1 MNKAQYNGK
10 LFDIHTLP
18 REKYELVYEQS
29 LRNKWTC
36 PMCGGVVRFH
46 LAIEHAPHFYHVSN
60 PCIKEERQRGN
71 AVAIRPTEPF
81 QTKEK
86 KQMTVCGIPLDT
98 EQYEAV
104 QHVEGP
110 LLVLAGAGS
119 GKTRTLTTRAAAMI
133 AHHRIQSKNMMIV
146 TFTTKAAKE
155 LVDRLQS
162 YNLDNIP
169 TVGTFHSLFYRM
181 LQHADPFRWRHERLI
196 RDWQKEKMMKEIG
209 RDIGIDERDFPY
221 DEAMQRISYWKNTLT
236 PLHTITIE
244 NEWDE
249 RVVQLYK
256 QYEAKKQ
263 QLELFDFDDMLYACY
278 DMLRTDERR
287 LRQYHERFHYFLIDE
302 FQDINSV
309 QYETMKL
316 LASHTHHIC
325 AVGDDDQAIYAFRGS
340 DSSFIQQFQQDFPNT
355 KIVKLTENY
364 RSPHPIVSFANRI
377 IAKSRTRIPK
387 QMNAQTD
394 SVHMPTLFFP
404 YDEEE
409 EATMIA
415 CDIEERMKQG
425 VHPSDIAILCRTNAS
440 ARAVFERLS
449 QLHIPVTTDGDSFY
463 NRRIVRYLLSFL
475 QLSIDPNNEQAL
487 ADVATVL
494 FLKQTVMNDLKA
506 ISILQDCSLVEAL
519 AKLDGIPPFQKQKL
533 RTIAPL
539 FAKVKEMKPLEAI
552 DFIEKEMGFGDFLKK
567 RGNEGNAIEKGSD
580 DVRDMKVV
588 ARKFKTIQAFLS
600 HVKRVQAYANKTCDD
615 GVQLMTIHRSK
626 GLEFPIVYIIGA
638 VDGLLPHD
646 YALEAYRNG
655 DVAPLEEE
663 RRLLYVAITRAKQ
676 RLFIS
681 VPSMRRLKKANA
693 SRLLSFLQ
701 TKAKSLV

>member
-46 LAIEHAPHFYHVSN
+46 LAIEHAPHFYHVSHA
-60 PCIKEERQRGN
+60 CIKEERKQAN
-71 AVAIRPTEPF
+71 IISIRPTEPF

-133 AHHRIQSKNMMIV
+133 AHHRIQSKNIMIV

-155 LVDRLQS
+155 LVNRLQS

-236 PLHTITIE
+236 PLHTITVE

-278 DMLRTDERR
+278 NMLRTDERR

-364 RSPHPIVSFANRI
+364 RSPHPIVSLANRI

-463 NRRIVRYLLSFL
+463 NRRIVRYLLSFF
-475 QLSIDPNNEQAL
+475 QLALDQNDEQAMT
-487 ADVATVL
+487 DVATVL
-494 FLKQTVMNDLKA
+494 FLKQTIMNDLKA
-506 ISILQDCSLVEAL
+506 NAILQDCSLVEAL

-539 FAKVKEMKPLEAI
+539 FVKVKEMKPFDAI
-552 DFIEKEMGFGDFLKK
+552 DFIEKEMGLGEFLKK

>member
-1 MNKAQYNGK
+1 MITEHHIKA
-10 LFDIHTLP
+10 T
-18 REKYELVYEQS
+18 
-29 LRNKWTC
+29 
-36 PMCGGVVRFH
+36 
-46 LAIEHAPHFYHVSN
+46 
-60 PCIKEERQRGN
+60 
-71 AVAIRPTEPF
+71 
-81 QTKEK
+81 
-86 KQMTVCGIPLDT
+86 
-98 EQYEAV
+98 
-104 QHVEGP
+104 
-110 LLVLAGAGS
+110 
-119 GKTRTLTTRAAAMI
+119 
-133 AHHRIQSKNMMIV
+133 NMMIV

-236 PLHTITIE
+236 SLADIAIE

-249 RVVQLYK
+249 RVVQLYV
-256 QYEAKKQ
+256 QYEERKR
-263 QLELFDFDDMLYACY
+263 QLDVFDFDDMLYACY
-278 DMLRTDERR
+278 DMLRTDEKR

-340 DSSFIQQFQQDFPNT
+340 DSSFIHQFQQDFPHT

-364 RSPHPIVSFANRI
+364 RSPHPIVSLANSI
-377 IAKSRTRIPK
+377 ISKSRKRIPK

-394 SVHMPTLFFP
+394 SMHCPTFFFP

-415 CDIEERMKQG
+415 CDIEERLKQG
-425 VHPSDIAILCRTNAS
+425 VKPSDIAILCRTNAS
-440 ARAVFERLS
+440 ARAVFERLA
-449 QLHIPVTTDGDSFY
+449 QLRLPVTTDGESFY
-463 NRRIVRYLLSFL
+463 NRRIVRYLLSFF
-475 QLSIDPNNEQAL
+475 QLSMNPNDEQAL
-487 ADVATVL
+487 ADVIAVL
-494 FLKQTVMNDLKA
+494 FLKQTVINDLKA

-519 AKLDGIPPFQKQKL
+519 AKLDSIPPFQQQKL

-539 FAKVKEMKPLEAI
+539 FAKVKDMKPMDAI

-580 DVRDMKVV
+580 DVRDVKVV
-588 ARKFKTIQAFLS
+588 VRKFKTIPAFLS
-600 HVKRVQAYANKTCDD
+600 HVERTKAYASTTCDD
-615 GVQLMTIHRSK
+615 GIQLMTIHRSK

-655 DVAPLEEE
+655 DTAPLEEE
-663 RRLLYVAITRAKQ
+663 RRLLYVAITRAKE

-693 SRLLSFLQ
+693 SRLLPSLKA
-701 TKAKSLV
+701 KAKSPV

>member
-36 PMCGGVVRFH
+36 PTCGGIVRFH

-60 PCIKEERQRGN
+60 ACIKEERKQAN
-71 AVAIRPTEPF
+71 IISIRPTEPF
-81 QTKEK
+81 HMKEK
-86 KQMTVCGIPLDT
+86 KQMTVCGIPLDA

-104 QHVEGP
+104 HHVEGP

-119 GKTRTLTTRAAAMI
+119 GKTRTLTTRAATMI
-133 AHHRIQSKNMMIV
+133 TTHHIKAKNIMIV

-155 LVDRLQS
+155 LAERLQS
-162 YNLDNIP
+162 YNLFDIP

-209 RDIGIDERDFPY
+209 RHIGIDERDFPY
-221 DEAMQRISYWKNTLT
+221 DEAIQRMSYWKNTLT
-236 PLHTITIE
+236 SLDDIAIE

-256 QYEAKKQ
+256 QYEMKKQ

-278 DMLRTDERR
+278 DMLRTDEKR

-302 FQDINSV
+302 FQDINRV

-340 DSSFIQQFQQDFPNT
+340 DSSFIHQFQQDFPNT

-364 RSPHPIVSFANRI
+364 RSSHPIVALANRI

-394 SVHMPTLFFP
+394 SRHMPTMFFP

-425 VHPSDIAILCRTNAS
+425 VKPSDIAVLCRTNAS

-463 NRRIVRYLLSFL
+463 NRRIVRYLLSFF
-475 QLSIDPNNEQAL
+475 QLALDPNDEQAM

-494 FLKQTVMNDLKA
+494 FLKQTVINDVKA

-519 AKLDGIPPFQKQKL
+519 AKLDGIQPFQQQKL

-539 FAKVKEMKPLEAI
+539 FAKVKEMKPFDAI
-552 DFIEKEMGFGDFLKK
+552 DFIEKEMGLGEFLKK
-567 RGNEGNAIEKGSD
+567 RGNEGNTIEKGSD
-580 DVRDMKVV
+580 DVRDVKVV

-600 HVKRVQAYANKTCDD
+600 HVKRVQSYAHTTCDD
-615 GVQLMTIHRSK
+615 GIQLMTIHRSK
-626 GLEFPIVYIIGA
+626 GLEFPVVYIIGA

-663 RRLLYVAITRAKQ
+663 RRLFYVAITRAKE

-681 VPSMRRLKKANA
+681 VPSMRRLKK
-693 SRLLSFLQ
+693 SKRLALAFFP
-701 TKAKSLV
+701 

>member
-60 PCIKEERQRGN
+60 ACIKEERKQAN
-71 AVAIRPTEPF
+71 IISIRPTEPF

-463 NRRIVRYLLSFL
+463 NRRIVRYLLSFF
-475 QLSIDPNNEQAL
+475 QLALDPNDEQAMT
-487 ADVATVL
+487 DVATVL
-494 FLKQTVMNDLKA
+494 FLKQTIMNDLKA
-506 ISILQDCSLVEAL
+506 NAILQDCSLVEAL

-539 FAKVKEMKPLEAI
+539 FAKVKEMKPFDAI
-552 DFIEKEMGFGDFLKK
+552 DFIEKEMGLGEFLKK

-600 HVKRVQAYANKTCDD
+600 HVKRVQAYVNKTCDD

>member
-60 PCIKEERQRGN
+60 VCIKEERKQAN
-71 AVAIRPTEPF
+71 IISIHPTEPF
-81 QTKEK
+81 QAKEK

-133 AHHRIQSKNMMIV
+133 TEHHIKATNMMIV

-236 PLHTITIE
+236 SLADIAIE

-249 RVVQLYK
+249 RVVQLYV
-256 QYEAKKQ
+256 QYEERKR
-263 QLELFDFDDMLYACY
+263 QLDVFDFDDMLYACY
-278 DMLRTDERR
+278 DMLRTDEKR

-340 DSSFIQQFQQDFPNT
+340 DSSFIHQFQQDFPHT

-364 RSPHPIVSFANRI
+364 RSPHPIVSLANSI
-377 IAKSRTRIPK
+377 ISKSRKRIPK

-394 SVHMPTLFFP
+394 SMHCPTFFFP

-415 CDIEERMKQG
+415 CDIEERLKQG
-425 VHPSDIAILCRTNAS
+425 VKPSDIAILCRTNAS
-440 ARAVFERLS
+440 ARAVFERLA
-449 QLHIPVTTDGDSFY
+449 QLRLPVTTDGESFY
-463 NRRIVRYLLSFL
+463 NRRIVRYLLSFF
-475 QLSIDPNNEQAL
+475 QLSMNPNDEQAL
-487 ADVATVL
+487 ADVIAVL
-494 FLKQTVMNDLKA
+494 FLKQTVINDLKV

-519 AKLDGIPPFQKQKL
+519 AKLDSIPPFQQQKL

-539 FAKVKEMKPLEAI
+539 FAKVKDMKPMDAI

-580 DVRDMKVV
+580 DVRDVKVV
-588 ARKFKTIQAFLS
+588 VRKFKTIPAFLS
-600 HVKRVQAYANKTCDD
+600 HVERTKAYASTTCDD
-615 GVQLMTIHRSK
+615 GIQLMTIHRSK

-655 DVAPLEEE
+655 DTAPLEEE
-663 RRLLYVAITRAKQ
+663 RRLLYVAITRAKE

-693 SRLLSFLQ
+693 SRLLPSLKA
-701 TKAKSLV
+701 KAKSPV

>member
-10 LFDIHTLP
+10 LFDLHTLP

-36 PMCGGVVRFH
+36 PMCGGIVRLH

-71 AVAIRPTEPF
+71 AVAIRPHQPF
-81 QTKEK
+81 QAKEK
-86 KQMTVCGIPLDT
+86 KQTIVCGVSLDAD
-98 EQYEAV
+98 QYEAV
-104 QHVEGP
+104 RHVEGP

-133 AHHRIQSKNMMIV
+133 TNHHMKASNMMIV

-155 LVDRLQS
+155 LAERLYA
-162 YNLDNIP
+162 YNLDVLP
-169 TVGTFHSLFYRM
+169 TIGTFHSLFYRM

-196 RDWQKEKMMKEIG
+196 RDWQKERMIKEIG
-209 RDIGIDERDFPY
+209 RELGIDERDFPY
-221 DEAMQRISYWKNTLT
+221 DEAMQRMSYWKNTLT
-236 PLHTITIE
+236 SLADIAIE
-244 NEWDE
+244 TEWDE
-249 RVVQLYK
+249 RVVQLYT
-256 QYEAKKQ
+256 QYEQKKR
-263 QLELFDFDDMLYACY
+263 ELDVFDFDDMLYACY
-278 DMLRTDERR
+278 DMLRTDEKR
-287 LRQYHERFHYFLIDE
+287 LYPYQERFHYFLIDE
-302 FQDINSV
+302 FQDINNV

-340 DSSFIQQFQQDFPNT
+340 DSSFIHQFQQDFPHT

-364 RSPHPIVSFANRI
+364 RSPHPIVSLANSI
-377 IAKSRTRIPK
+377 ISKSRTRIPK

-394 SVHMPTLFFP
+394 STHMPICFFP

-409 EATMIA
+409 EATMIV
-415 CDIEERMKQG
+415 CDIQERMKQG
-425 VHPSDIAILCRTNAS
+425 AKPSDIAILCRTNAAS
-440 ARAVFERLS
+440 RAVFERLA
-449 QLHIPVTTDGDSFY
+449 QLRLPVTTDGESFY

-519 AKLDGIPPFQKQKL
+519 AKLDRIAPFQQQKL
-533 RTIAPL
+533 RTIVPL

-567 RGNEGNAIEKGSD
+567 RGNEGNTIEKGSD
-580 DVRDMKVV
+580 DVRDVKVV
-588 ARKFKTIQAFLS
+588 ARKFKTIPAFLA
-600 HVKRVQAYANKTCDD
+600 HVARTKAYANTTCDD
-615 GVQLMTIHRSK
+615 GIQLMTIHRSK

-663 RRLLYVAITRAKQ
+663 RRLLYVAVTRAKE

-681 VPSMRRLKKANA
+681 VPSMRRLKKATA
-693 SRLLSFLQ
+693 SRLLSSQ

>member
-36 PMCGGVVRFH
+36 PMCGGIVRFH

-60 PCIKEERQRGN
+60 ACIKEERKQAN
-71 AVAIRPTEPF
+71 IISIRPTEPF

-340 DSSFIQQFQQDFPNT
+340 DSSFIHQFQQDFPHT

-364 RSPHPIVSFANRI
+364 RSPHPIVSLANSI
-377 IAKSRTRIPK
+377 ISKSRKRIPK

-394 SVHMPTLFFP
+394 SMHCPTLFFP

-415 CDIEERMKQG
+415 CDIEERLKQG
-425 VHPSDIAILCRTNAS
+425 VKPSDIAILCRTNAS
-440 ARAVFERLS
+440 ARAVFERLA
-449 QLHIPVTTDGDSFY
+449 QLRLPVTTDGESFY
-463 NRRIVRYLLSFL
+463 NRRIVRYLLSFF
-475 QLSIDPNNEQAL
+475 QLALDPNDEQAMT
-487 ADVATVL
+487 DVATVL
-494 FLKQTVMNDLKA
+494 FLKQTVINDLKA

-519 AKLDGIPPFQKQKL
+519 AKLDSIPPFQQQKL

-539 FAKVKEMKPLEAI
+539 FAKVKEMKPFDAI
-552 DFIEKEMGFGDFLKK
+552 DFIEKEMGLGEFLKK

-588 ARKFKTIQAFLS
+588 ARKFKTIPAFLS
-600 HVKRVQAYANKTCDD
+600 HVERTKAYASTTCDD
-615 GVQLMTIHRSK
+615 GIQLMTIHRSK
-626 GLEFPIVYIIGA
+626 GLEFPIVYIIGV

-663 RRLLYVAITRAKQ
+663 RRLLYVAITRAKE

-701 TKAKSLV
+701 TKARSLV

>member
-36 PMCGGVVRFH
+36 PMCGEVVRFH

-60 PCIKEERQRGN
+60 VCIKEERKQAN
-71 AVAIRPTEPF
+71 IIFIHPTEPF
-81 QTKEK
+81 QAKEK

-133 AHHRIQSKNMMIV
+133 TEHHIKATNMMIV

-236 PLHTITIE
+236 SLADIAIE

-249 RVVQLYK
+249 RVVQLYV
-256 QYEAKKQ
+256 QYEERKR
-263 QLELFDFDDMLYACY
+263 QLDVFDFDDMLYACY
-278 DMLRTDERR
+278 DMLRTDEKR

-340 DSSFIQQFQQDFPNT
+340 DSSFIHQFQQDFPHT

-364 RSPHPIVSFANRI
+364 RSPHPIVSLANSI
-377 IAKSRTRIPK
+377 ISKSRKRIPK

-394 SVHMPTLFFP
+394 SMHCPTFFFP

-415 CDIEERMKQG
+415 CDIEERLKQG
-425 VHPSDIAILCRTNAS
+425 VKPSDIAILCRTNAS
-440 ARAVFERLS
+440 ARAVFERLA
-449 QLHIPVTTDGDSFY
+449 QLRLPVTTDGESFY
-463 NRRIVRYLLSFL
+463 NRRIVRYLLSFF
-475 QLSIDPNNEQAL
+475 QLSMNPNDEQAL
-487 ADVATVL
+487 ADVIAVL
-494 FLKQTVMNDLKA
+494 FLKQTVINDLKA

-519 AKLDGIPPFQKQKL
+519 AKLDSIPPFQQQKL

-539 FAKVKEMKPLEAI
+539 FAKVKDMKPMDAI

-580 DVRDMKVV
+580 DVRDVKVV
-588 ARKFKTIQAFLS
+588 VRKFKTIPAFLS
-600 HVKRVQAYANKTCDD
+600 HVERTKAYASTTCDD
-615 GVQLMTIHRSK
+615 GIQLMTIHRSK

-655 DVAPLEEE
+655 DTAPLEEE
-663 RRLLYVAITRAKQ
+663 RRLLYVAITRAKE

-693 SRLLSFLQ
+693 SRLLPSLKA
-701 TKAKSLV
+701 KAKSPV

>member
-1 MNKAQYNGK
+1 
-10 LFDIHTLP
+10 
-18 REKYELVYEQS
+18 
-29 LRNKWTC
+29 
-36 PMCGGVVRFH
+36 
-46 LAIEHAPHFYHVSN
+46 
-60 PCIKEERQRGN
+60 
-71 AVAIRPTEPF
+71 
-81 QTKEK
+81 
-86 KQMTVCGIPLDT
+86 
-98 EQYEAV
+98 
-104 QHVEGP
+104 
-110 LLVLAGAGS
+110 
-119 GKTRTLTTRAAAMI
+119 
-133 AHHRIQSKNMMIV
+133 
-146 TFTTKAAKE
+146 
-155 LVDRLQS
+155 
-162 YNLDNIP
+162 
-169 TVGTFHSLFYRM
+169 
-181 LQHADPFRWRHERLI
+181 
-196 RDWQKEKMMKEIG
+196 MKEIG

-236 PLHTITIE
+236 SLADIAIE

-249 RVVQLYK
+249 RVVQLYV
-256 QYEAKKQ
+256 QYEERKR
-263 QLELFDFDDMLYACY
+263 QLDVFDFDDMLYACY
-278 DMLRTDERR
+278 DMLRTDEKR

-340 DSSFIQQFQQDFPNT
+340 DSSFIHQFQQDFPHT

-364 RSPHPIVSFANRI
+364 RSPHPIVSLANSI
-377 IAKSRTRIPK
+377 ISKSRKRIPK

-394 SVHMPTLFFP
+394 SMHCPTFFFP

-415 CDIEERMKQG
+415 CDIEERLKQG
-425 VHPSDIAILCRTNAS
+425 VKPSDIAILCRTNAS
-440 ARAVFERLS
+440 ARAVFERLA
-449 QLHIPVTTDGDSFY
+449 QLRLPVTTDGESFY
-463 NRRIVRYLLSFL
+463 NRRIVRYLLSFF
-475 QLSIDPNNEQAL
+475 QLSMNPNDEQAL
-487 ADVATVL
+487 ADVIAVL
-494 FLKQTVMNDLKA
+494 FLKQTVINDLKA

-519 AKLDGIPPFQKQKL
+519 AKLDSIPPFQQQKL

-539 FAKVKEMKPLEAI
+539 FAKVKDMKPMDAI

-580 DVRDMKVV
+580 DVRDVKVV
-588 ARKFKTIQAFLS
+588 VRKFKTIPAFLS
-600 HVKRVQAYANKTCDD
+600 HVERTKAYASTTCDD
-615 GVQLMTIHRSK
+615 GIQLMTIHRSK

-655 DVAPLEEE
+655 DTAPLEEE
-663 RRLLYVAITRAKQ
+663 RRLLYVAITRAKE

-693 SRLLSFLQ
+693 SRLLPSLKA
-701 TKAKSLV
+701 KAKSPV

>member
-60 PCIKEERQRGN
+60 ACIKEERKQAN
-71 AVAIRPTEPF
+71 IISIHPTEPF
-81 QTKEK
+81 QAKEK

-133 AHHRIQSKNMMIV
+133 TEHHIKATNMMIV

-278 DMLRTDERR
+278 DMLRTDEKR

-340 DSSFIQQFQQDFPNT
+340 DSSFIHQFQQDFPHT

-364 RSPHPIVSFANRI
+364 RSPHPIVSLANSI
-377 IAKSRTRIPK
+377 ISKSRKRIPK

-394 SVHMPTLFFP
+394 SIHCPTFFFP

-415 CDIEERMKQG
+415 CDIEERLKQG
-425 VHPSDIAILCRTNAS
+425 VKPSDIAILCRTNAS
-440 ARAVFERLS
+440 ARAVFERLA
-449 QLHIPVTTDGDSFY
+449 QLRLPVTTDGESFY
-463 NRRIVRYLLSFL
+463 NRRIVRYLLSFF
-475 QLSIDPNNEQAL
+475 QLSMNPNDEQAL
-487 ADVATVL
+487 ADVIAVL
-494 FLKQTVMNDLKA
+494 FLKQTVINDLKA

-519 AKLDGIPPFQKQKL
+519 AKLDSIPPFQQQKL

-539 FAKVKEMKPLEAI
+539 FAKVKDMKPMDAI

-580 DVRDMKVV
+580 DVRDVKVV
-588 ARKFKTIQAFLS
+588 VRKFKTIPAFLS
-600 HVKRVQAYANKTCDD
+600 HVKRVQAYASTTCDD
-615 GVQLMTIHRSK
+615 GIQLMTIHRSK

-655 DVAPLEEE
+655 DTAPLEEE
-663 RRLLYVAITRAKQ
+663 RRLLYVAITRAKE

-693 SRLLSFLQ
+693 SRLLPSLKA
-701 TKAKSLV
+701 KAKSPV

>member
-1 MNKAQYNGK
+1 MNKARYNGK
-10 LFDIHTLP
+10 LFDIHTLA

-46 LAIEHAPHFYHVSN
+46 LAIEHAPHFYHVSD
-60 PCIKEERQRGN
+60 PCIREERKRAN
-71 AVAIRPTEPF
+71 IIAIQPTEPF
-81 QTKEK
+81 QAKEK
-86 KQMTVCGIPLDT
+86 KQMTVCGVSLDV

-104 QHVEGP
+104 RRIEGP

-119 GKTRTLTTRAAAMI
+119 GKTRTLTTRAAAMM
-133 AHHRIQSKNMMIV
+133 ATHHIKAANMMIV

-155 LVDRLQS
+155 LTERLHA
-162 YNLDNIP
+162 YNLDALP
-169 TVGTFHSLFYRM
+169 TIGTFHSLFYRM

-196 RDWQKEKMMKEIG
+196 RDWQKERMMKEIG

-236 PLHTITIE
+236 SLDHIAIE

-249 RVVQLYK
+249 RVVQLYV
-256 QYEAKKQ
+256 QYEEKKR
-263 QLELFDFDDMLYACY
+263 QLDVFDFDDMLYACY
-278 DMLRTDERR
+278 DMLRTDEKR
-287 LRQYHERFHYFLIDE
+287 LKQYHERFHYFLIDE
-302 FQDINSV
+302 FQDINNV

-325 AVGDDDQAIYAFRGS
+325 AVSDDDQSIYAFRGS
-340 DSSFIQQFQQDFPNT
+340 DSSFIHEFQKDFPNT
-355 KIVKLTENY
+355 TIVKLTENY
-364 RSPHPIVSFANRI
+364 RSPHPIVSLANRI
-377 IAKSRTRIPK
+377 ISKSRTRIPK

-394 SVHMPTLFFP
+394 SGHMPICFFP

-415 CDIEERMKQG
+415 CDIVERLQEGAK
-425 VHPSDIAILCRTNAS
+425 PSDIAILCRTNAS
-440 ARAVFERLS
+440 GRAVFERLS
-449 QLHIPVTTDGDSFY
+449 QLRLPVTTDADSFY
-463 NRRIVRYLLSFL
+463 NRRIVRYLLSFF
-475 QLSIDPNNEQAL
+475 QLSINPNDEQAL
-487 ADVATVL
+487 ADVVTVL
-494 FLKQTVMNDLKA
+494 FLKQTVINDVKA

-519 AKLDGIPPFQKQKL
+519 AKLDGIPPFQQQKL
-533 RTIAPL
+533 RAIAPL

-552 DFIEKEMGFGDFLKK
+552 DFIEKDMGFGDFLKK

-600 HVKRVQAYANKTCDD
+600 HVERVKTYASKTCDD
-615 GVQLMTIHRSK
+615 GIQLMTIHRSK

-663 RRLLYVAITRAKQ
+663 RRLLYVAITRAKE

-681 VPSMRRLKKANA
+681 VPSMRRLKKANT
-693 SRLLSFLQ
+693 SRLLSFLEI
-701 TKAKSLV
+701 KAKSLV

>member
-60 PCIKEERQRGN
+60 ACIKEERKQAN
-71 AVAIRPTEPF
+71 IISIRPTEPF

-133 AHHRIQSKNMMIV
+133 TEHHIKATNMMIV

-155 LVDRLQS
+155 LVDRLHS

-236 PLHTITIE
+236 SLADIAIE

-249 RVVQLYK
+249 RVVQLYV
-256 QYEAKKQ
+256 QYEERKR
-263 QLELFDFDDMLYACY
+263 QLDVFDFDDMLYACY
-278 DMLRTDERR
+278 DMLRTDEKR

-340 DSSFIQQFQQDFPNT
+340 DSSFIHQFQQDFPHT

-364 RSPHPIVSFANRI
+364 RSPHPIVSLANSI
-377 IAKSRTRIPK
+377 ISKSRKRIPK

-394 SVHMPTLFFP
+394 SMHCPTFFFP

-415 CDIEERMKQG
+415 CDIEERLKQG
-425 VHPSDIAILCRTNAS
+425 VKPSDIAILCRTNAS
-440 ARAVFERLS
+440 ARAVFERLA
-449 QLHIPVTTDGDSFY
+449 QLRLPVTTDGESFY
-463 NRRIVRYLLSFL
+463 NRRIVRYLLSFF
-475 QLSIDPNNEQAL
+475 QLSMNPNDEQAL
-487 ADVATVL
+487 ADVIAVL
-494 FLKQTVMNDLKA
+494 FLKQTVINDLKA
-506 ISILQDCSLVEAL
+506 ISILQDCSLVEVL
-519 AKLDGIPPFQKQKL
+519 AKLDSIPPFQQQKL

-539 FAKVKEMKPLEAI
+539 FAKVKDMKPMDAI

-580 DVRDMKVV
+580 DVRDVKVV

-600 HVKRVQAYANKTCDD
+600 HVKRVQAYANTTCDD
-615 GVQLMTIHRSK
+615 GIQLMTIHRSK

-655 DVAPLEEE
+655 DTAPLEEE
-663 RRLLYVAITRAKQ
+663 RRLLYVAITRAKE

-693 SRLLSFLQ
+693 SRLLPSLKA
-701 TKAKSLV
+701 KAKSPV

>member
-10 LFDIHTLP
+10 LFDLHTLP

-36 PMCGGVVRFH
+36 PMCGGIVRLH
-46 LAIEHAPHFYHVSN
+46 LAIEHAPHFYHVSD
-60 PCIKEERQRGN
+60 PCIREERKRAN
-71 AVAIRPTEPF
+71 IIAIQPKQPF
-81 QTKEK
+81 QAKEK
-86 KQMTVCGIPLDT
+86 KQMTVCGVSLDAD
-98 EQYEAV
+98 QYEAV
-104 QHVEGP
+104 RRIEGP

-133 AHHRIQSKNMMIV
+133 TNYHIKAANMMIV

-155 LVDRLQS
+155 LAERLHA
-162 YNLDNIP
+162 YNLDALP
-169 TVGTFHSLFYRM
+169 TIGTFHSLFYRM

-196 RDWQKEKMMKEIG
+196 RDWQKERMIKEIG
-209 RDIGIDERDFPY
+209 RELGIDERDFPY

-236 PLHTITIE
+236 SLDHIAIE

-249 RVVQLYK
+249 RVVQLYV
-256 QYEAKKQ
+256 QYEEKKRQ
-263 QLELFDFDDMLYACY
+263 HDLFDFDDMLYACY
-278 DMLRTDERR
+278 DMLRTDEKR
-287 LRQYHERFHYFLIDE
+287 LKQYHERFHYFLIDE
-302 FQDINSV
+302 FQDINNV

-340 DSSFIQQFQQDFPNT
+340 DSSFIHQFQQDFPHT

-364 RSPHPIVSFANRI
+364 RSPHPIVSLANSI
-377 IAKSRTRIPK
+377 ISKSRTRIPK

-394 SVHMPTLFFP
+394 SAHMPICFFP

-409 EATMIA
+409 EATMIV
-415 CDIEERMKQG
+415 CDIQERMKQG
-425 VHPSDIAILCRTNAS
+425 AKPSDIAILCRTNAAS
-440 ARAVFERLS
+440 RAVFERLA
-449 QLHIPVTTDGDSFY
+449 QLRLPVTTDGESFY
-463 NRRIVRYLLSFL
+463 TRRIVRYLLSFL

-519 AKLDGIPPFQKQKL
+519 AKLDRIAPFQQQKL
-533 RTIAPL
+533 RTIVPL

-567 RGNEGNAIEKGSD
+567 RGNEGNTIEKGSD
-580 DVRDMKVV
+580 DVRDVKVV
-588 ARKFKTIQAFLS
+588 ARKFKTIPAFLS
-600 HVKRVQAYANKTCDD
+600 HVARAKAYANTTCDD
-615 GVQLMTIHRSK
+615 GIQLMTIHRSK

-663 RRLLYVAITRAKQ
+663 RRLLYVAVTRAKE

-693 SRLLSFLQ
+693 SRLLSSQ

>member
-1 MNKAQYNGK
+1 MNKARYNGK

-36 PMCGGVVRFH
+36 PMCGGIVRFH

-60 PCIKEERQRGN
+60 ACIKEERKQ
-71 AVAIRPTEPF
+71 AHTISIRPTEPF

-86 KQMTVCGIPLDT
+86 KQKIVCDVSLDAD
-98 EQYEAV
+98 QYEAV
-104 QHVEGP
+104 RHVDGP

-119 GKTRTLTTRAAAMI
+119 GKTRTLTARAAAMI
-133 AHHRIQSKNMMIV
+133 TTHHIKATNIMIV

-155 LVDRLQS
+155 LAERLQS
-162 YNLDNIP
+162 YNLAGIP
-169 TVGTFHSLFYRM
+169 TIGTFHRLFYRM

-236 PLHTITIE
+236 PLHDIATE

-249 RVVQLYK
+249 RVVQLYV
-256 QYEAKKQ
+256 QYEERKR
-263 QLELFDFDDMLYACY
+263 QLDVFDFDDMLYACY
-278 DMLRTDERR
+278 DMLRTDEKR

-302 FQDINSV
+302 FQDINHV

-340 DSSFIQQFQQDFPNT
+340 DPSFIDQFQKDFPNT

-364 RSPHPIVSFANRI
+364 RSSHPIVSLANRI
-377 IAKSRTRIPK
+377 ISKSRTRIPK

-394 SVHMPTLFFP
+394 SMYCPTFFFP

-415 CDIEERMKQG
+415 CDIDERLKQG
-425 VHPSDIAILCRTNAS
+425 VKPSDIAILCRTNAS
-440 ARAVFERLS
+440 ARAMFERLS
-449 QLHIPVTTDGDSFY
+449 QLRFPVTTDGDSFY
-463 NRRIVRYLLSFL
+463 NRRIVRYILSFF
-475 QLSIDPNNEQAL
+475 QLAIDPNDEQAL
-487 ADVATVL
+487 ADVAAVL

-519 AKLDGIPPFQKQKL
+519 AKLDRIAPFQQQKL
-533 RTIAPL
+533 RTIVPL
-539 FAKVKEMKPLEAI
+539 FTKVKDMKPIDAI

-567 RGNEGNAIEKGSD
+567 RGNEGNAMEKGSD
-580 DVRDMKVV
+580 DVRDVKVV

-600 HVKRVQAYANKTCDD
+600 HVERVKAYANTTCDD
-615 GVQLMTIHRSK
+615 GIQLMTIHRSK

-655 DVAPLEEE
+655 DIDPLEEE
-663 RRLLYVAITRAKQ
+663 RRLLYVAITRAKE

-693 SRLLSFLQ
+693 SRLLPLLE